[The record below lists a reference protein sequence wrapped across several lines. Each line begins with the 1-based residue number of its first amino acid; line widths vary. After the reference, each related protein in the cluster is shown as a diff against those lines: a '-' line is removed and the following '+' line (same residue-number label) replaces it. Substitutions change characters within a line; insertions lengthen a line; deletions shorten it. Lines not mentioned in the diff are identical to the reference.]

1 MEIEQQEDQEATM
14 RERKWPGNYKERY
27 QYKKKKPSTCN
38 VMTNRLRGTM
48 VRERGFMRKFQ
59 RKGSKNAKIQK
70 NKFLKEPCYLELE

>member
-1 MEIEQQEDQEATM
+1 M

-59 RKGSKNAKIQK
+59 RKGSKNAKI
-70 NKFLKEPCYLELE
+70 